1 MIFKVRTVWAL
12 GGSFFLALWPCIIP
26 HNGVNT
32 LLGYTLQVWHGI
44 LHWSEVE
51 YELFLMEMRK
61 ALRNKAIHG
70 YLKIR
75 YVYGRKPEVG

>member
-1 MIFKVRTVWAL
+1 MISKVSTACAL
-12 GGSFFLALWPCIIP
+12 SGSILLALCPALSL
-26 HNGVNT
+26 HNGINT

-44 LHWSEVE
+44 MHWSEVE